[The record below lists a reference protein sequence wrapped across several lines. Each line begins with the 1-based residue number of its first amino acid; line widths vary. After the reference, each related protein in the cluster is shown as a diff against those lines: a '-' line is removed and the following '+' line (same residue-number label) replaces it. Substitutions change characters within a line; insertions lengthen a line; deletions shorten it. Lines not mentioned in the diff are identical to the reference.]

1 MQSYQQ
7 AQYDFRAALCDS
19 FNTPEALSVLTQ
31 LIAQTNL
38 YLAARPRPKNIK
50 PLRSV
55 GEWITRMLRML
66 GLGEG
71 PAVNEEGA
79 IGWGEISVDGAVAVD
94 VGATVQMWGPKLMW
108 SSHQREEVLMPYLR
122 ALSAFRDDIRKLAL
136 GNASPKE
143 ILELCDRLR
152 DNELVDLGVAL
163 DDQEG
168 KCRPPGSCI
177 PKLPNSTARRRQ
189 GPRQACPFRRAQK
202 GACGKA
208 RPHRGQGRAQGCR
221 RRCRRGAPRGQ
232 ARKGQVEPD
241 RHVPPAARR
250 GRSILCVGC
259 GGAADPGW
267 RRGGAAQEP
276 GQEAQ
281 EGLGCAEK
289 APRGVESG
297 QGLAG
302 I

>member
-31 LIAQTNL
+31 LIAQANL

-168 KCRPPGSCI
+168 KCRPPGSLSLNCLTRLHADGKALVKLAPSEELKKARAEKLALI
-177 PKLPNSTARRRQ
+177 EAKAARKAAAAAAEEARLAAKLEKAKLSPTDMFRPPHVEAGAYSAWDAEGLPTQDGEGVELPKSRAKKLKKDWD
-189 GPRQACPFRRAQK
+189 AQK
-202 GACGKA
+202 KLHEEWKAGK
-208 RPHRGQGRAQGCR
+208 
-221 RRCRRGAPRGQ
+221 
-232 ARKGQVEPD
+232 V
-241 RHVPPAARR
+241 
-250 GRSILCVGC
+250 
-259 GGAADPGW
+259 
-267 RRGGAAQEP
+267 
-276 GQEAQ
+276 
-281 EGLGCAEK
+281 
-289 APRGVESG
+289 
-297 QGLAG
+297 
-302 I
+302 